1 MLSNIVKEEN
11 KMVSAILSIIIVN
24 LAYKLFAKLVG
35 ADVMYFDVK
44 KKLFAYC
51 FLGVLLFETIGI

>member
-1 MLSNIVKEEN
+1 
-11 KMVSAILSIIIVN
+11 MVSAVLSIIIVN

-44 KKLFAYC
+44 KKLIAYAI
-51 FLGVLLFETIGI
+51 LGVLLFDHIGI